1 MGGSALHSGQLFDT
15 VLARYIDAG
24 ADEVRIVSG
33 YASPE
38 MCTRLLLAARDRGR
52 EITIRLVVGMT
63 GYEGVT
69 LDTHQGFLSVQAAP
83 PDGSGRLGVQYVTGG
98 VSVHSKLFIWM
109 RGREPLGAWMGSAN
123 FTQNGFGVGF
133 RAGRHHEIMIPT
145 DVESALRYFDE
156 IESQSLSIDHPEVEN
171 EIAIHNR
178 PLPTSISIAS
188 SEGAQEPDEIE
199 RESVVLPLVAL
210 RASPETKR
218 GEVHRRSGLNWG
230 QRPEYNREPNQA
242 YIPVPAQVRR
252 MDFFPPKG
260 VVFRVSTTDNKQFL
274 MTVAQDNSKALE
286 TPQNNAFIGEYF
298 RMRLGVANGAPVG
311 PIDLSNFGS
320 RFVVFYRVDD
330 GDEEPT
336 YIMDYSP
343 EHDAR
348 GAEFYNL

>member
-1 MGGSALHSGQLFDT
+1 MGRAALESAQLFDI
-15 VLARYIDAG
+15 VLTRYIEEG
-24 ADEVRIVSG
+24 ADEIRIVSG

-38 MCTRLLLAARDRGR
+38 MCTRLLLVARGLRR

-69 LDTHQGFLSVQAAP
+69 VDTHQGFLSVKHAP
-83 PDGSGRLGVQYVTGG
+83 PEGSGHVSVQYVTGG

-109 RGREPLGAWMGSAN
+109 RDGEPLGAWIGSAN

-133 RAGRHHEIMIPT
+133 RGARHREIMCPI
-145 DVESALRYFDE
+145 DVESAIRYFNE
-156 IESQSLSIDHPEVEN
+156 IESQSIAIDHAEVEN

-210 RASPETKR
+210 QASAQTRR

-311 PIDLSNFGS
+311 PIDLANFGS

-343 EHDAR
+343 EHEAR
-348 GAEFYNL
+348 GAAFYGL